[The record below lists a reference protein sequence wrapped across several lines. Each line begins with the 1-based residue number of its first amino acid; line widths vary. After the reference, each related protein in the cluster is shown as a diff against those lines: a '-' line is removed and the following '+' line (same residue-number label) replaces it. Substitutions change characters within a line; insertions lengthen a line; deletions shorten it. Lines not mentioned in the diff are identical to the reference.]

1 MTQYEDMPEELGDFF
16 PVEDIAIP
24 PIIRALITDGWDIMD
39 STQQRL
45 LMEKLQVA
53 KQPIPRALIAVFES
67 SKVLL
72 AQPPED
78 IVY

>member
-1 MTQYEDMPEELGDFF
+1 MSQYEDMPEELGDLF

-24 PIIRALITDGWDIMD
+24 PIIRAVITDGWDIMD

-45 LMEKLQVA
+45 LIEKLKVS
-53 KQPIPRALIAVFES
+53 KQPIPRTLIAIFEA

>member
-1 MTQYEDMPEELGDFF
+1 MSQYEDMPEELGDLF

-24 PIIRALITDGWDIMD
+24 PIIRAVITDGWDIMD
-39 STQQRL
+39 SSQQRSL
-45 LMEKLQVA
+45 IEKLRVA
-53 KQPIPRALIAVFES
+53 KEPIPRALIAVFEA